1 MKKFTIIFAFLF
13 GGLAFNDV
21 SAQIG
26 AGLVLGGDYYQ
37 WYRNPEVAGEEA
49 LSSTGNV
56 LLNVAMGP
64 KFWFGGENFS
74 LSVEGH
80 INWGITAF
88 DMHEYKGMGNLS
100 FPLIAKLNFGGISGF
115 GQEDR
120 KGIYI
125 GGGMQFTRTEA
136 YGLTSD
142 YTMNTTRNYFPT
154 WIGEIGFG
162 SGGEGITSTTFVRVG
177 LGYENGG
184 FNQAFTLNVGSIIE
198 INFSEFIKFMDFNDD
213 NKEDDQIQSFP

>member
-1 MKKFTIIFAFLF
+1 MKKLTIIFAFLF
-13 GGLAFNDV
+13 GGLAVNDV
-21 SAQIG
+21 SAQVG
-26 AGLVLGGDYYQ
+26 AGFVIGGDYYQ
-37 WYRNPEVAGEEA
+37 WYRNPEVGEAA

-64 KFWFGGENFS
+64 KFWFGGDNFS

-115 GQEDR
+115 GEEDR
-120 KGIYI
+120 KGLYI
-125 GGGMQFTRTEA
+125 GGGIQYTRTEA

-142 YTMNTTRNYFPT
+142 YVSNTTRKYFPT
-154 WIGEIGFG
+154 WIGEVGFG

-184 FNQAFTLNVGSIIE
+184 FNQAFTLNVGSIID
-198 INFSEFIKFMDFNDD
+198 INFGELGKSMNL
-213 NKEDDQIQSFP
+213 NKERNDDDQIQSFP

>member
-1 MKKFTIIFAFLF
+1 MKKLTIIFAFLF
-13 GGLAFNDV
+13 GGLAANDV
-21 SAQIG
+21 SAQVG
-26 AGLVLGGDYYQ
+26 AGLVIGGDYYQ
-37 WYRNPEVAGEEA
+37 WYRNPEVAGETA

-64 KFWFGGENFS
+64 KFWFGGDNFS

-115 GQEDR
+115 GAEDR
-120 KGIYI
+120 KGLYI
-125 GGGMQFTRTEA
+125 GGGIQYTRTEA
-136 YGLTSD
+136 YGLTSNYVD
-142 YTMNTTRNYFPT
+142 NTTRNYFQT
-154 WIGEIGFG
+154 FIGEIGFG

-184 FNQAFTLNVGSIIE
+184 FNKAFTLNVGSVV
-198 INFSEFIKFMDFNDD
+198 DFNFGEFGKSMNR
-213 NKEDDQIQSFP
+213 NKERNKDDQIQSFP

>member
-13 GGLAFNDV
+13 SGLAVNNV
-21 SAQIG
+21 SAQVG
-26 AGLVLGGDYYQ
+26 AGFVIGGDYYQ
-37 WYRNPEVAGEEA
+37 WYRNPEVAGETA
-49 LSSTGNV
+49 LPSTGNV

-64 KFWFGGENFS
+64 KFWFGGDNFS
-74 LSVEGH
+74 LSLEGH

-115 GQEDR
+115 GEEDR

-125 GGGMQFTRTEA
+125 GGGLQYTRTEA

-142 YTMNTTRNYFPT
+142 YVGNTTRNYFQT
-154 WIGEIGFG
+154 FIGEIGFG

-184 FNQAFTLNVGSIIE
+184 FNQAFTLNVGSIID
-198 INFSEFIKFMDFNDD
+198 INFKEFAKSMNFNEKR
-213 NKEDDQIQSFP
+213 KEDDQIQSFP